1 MIDIVIVNWNAGR
14 FLSDCLDSIEE
25 NSEGLVASVTVV
37 DNGSR
42 DGSDK
47 YAERRES
54 SHLIR
59 TGQNLGFG
67 KGCNV
72 GAAIGDADFL
82 LFLNPDARLL
92 PGSLSACHEFMNS
105 ERGGRIGICGVQ
117 LLDDNSMLS
126 KTSSRFPSTGN
137 LIARATGLDK
147 LVPTWGTR
155 MVEWDHSESR
165 KVDQV
170 MGAFFFIR
178 RALFEELG
186 GFDEHFFVYFE
197 EVDLSKRSSD
207 AGWGSWYLADAKAM
221 HYGGGSSENVKAL
234 RPFYSLRSRIIY
246 SRKHF
251 SFAQFLAVLLFTLT
265 TEPVV
270 RIARAMARL
279 RAEEA
284 MHTLKAYRLLVAY
297 LSKPFGNRTRNHTAS

>member
-14 FLSDCLDSIEE
+14 FLSNCLDSIEE

-37 DNGSR
+37 DNGSQ
-42 DGSDK
+42 DGSEE
-47 YAERRES
+47 YAESRES

-72 GAAIGDADFL
+72 GAANGDADFL

-92 PGSLSACHEFMNS
+92 PGSLSACHEFMSS

-117 LLDDNSMLS
+117 LLDDNSILS
-126 KTSSRFPSTGN
+126 RTSSRFPSTSN

-147 LVPTWGTR
+147 LLPKWGTR
-155 MVEWDHSESR
+155 MVEWDHSDSR

-186 GFDEHFFVYFE
+186 GFDERFFVYFE

-207 AGWGSWYLADAKAM
+207 AGWASWYLADAEAM

-234 RPFYSLRSRIIY
+234 RLFYSLRSRIVYI
-246 SRKHF
+246 RKHF
-251 SFAQFLAVLLFTLT
+251 GRAQFLAVLFFTLT

-270 RIARAMARL
+270 RLVRAIARL
-279 RAEEA
+279 KPDEA
-284 MHTLKAYRLLVAY
+284 MQTLKAYRLLVGY
-297 LSKPFGNRTRNHTAS
+297 LSKPCGHRARNHTAS